1 MPSNLEGV
9 EVKIGSEKLEGE
21 GAQKTFV
28 WTGASDNVDVTTKS
42 GDPLDSFSGPWAV
55 FKFVARARQLG
66 GGKLEWVSETN
77 GRTVMLPNGKQKSY
91 DYQLQVSGSANPFFD
106 LQGMKCVSQIAG
118 R

>member
-9 EVKIGSEKLEGE
+9 EVKIGNEKLAGA

-28 WTGASDNVDVTTKS
+28 WTGASDNVDVATRS

-106 LQGMKCVSQIAG
+106 LQGMRCVSQVAG
-118 R
+118 H